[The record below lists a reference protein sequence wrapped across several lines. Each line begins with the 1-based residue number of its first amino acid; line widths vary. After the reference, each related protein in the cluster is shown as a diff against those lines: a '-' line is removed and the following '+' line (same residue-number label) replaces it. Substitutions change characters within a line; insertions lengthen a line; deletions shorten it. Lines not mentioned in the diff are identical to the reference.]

1 MDYLPLFL
9 KLEGKRCLVVGAGEV
24 AVRKASLVLKAG
36 ATVDVVSPQCCAA
49 MAQLVADHEA
59 LTYRNS
65 VYTAADLSGAQIV
78 IAATDHP
85 EVNEA
90 VSTDAHKANVLV
102 NVVDQPDLCSFI
114 LPAVIDRSPVVVAV
128 SSGGNSPVLARTIRT
143 KLESLIPAAY
153 GKLAELVGEFREQ
166 AKQRFSSVNERRTFW
181 ESVLEGPIAELV
193 FAGDMDKAKQMLS
206 EHFTEP
212 EDPSKDGMGE
222 VYLVGGGPGDPDL
235 LTFRALRLMQK
246 SDVILYD
253 RLVAPEIVD
262 LCRRDARRIYVGKAR
277 DKHTL
282 PQQEINQMLVDL
294 ARQGHR
300 VCRLK
305 GGDPFIFGRGGEEI
319 DLLSQCGVPFQV
331 VPGITAASGCASY
344 SGIPLTH
351 RDYSQSVQFV
361 TGHLQPGAKELDW
374 AGLVRD
380 RQTLVIYMGLLGL
393 DKICQR
399 LIEHQMS
406 EDMPVALVER
416 GTTPEQ
422 KVYVGTLK
430 TMPEQIKQ
438 LHIKPPTLIIVG
450 EVVRLRERLAWFSP
464 KN

>member
-36 ATVDVVSPQCCAA
+36 GSVEVVSPQCCAA
-49 MAQLVADHEA
+49 MTQLVADNDA
-59 LTYRNS
+59 LSYRNS
-65 VYTAADLSGAQIV
+65 VYTATDLDGAQLV
-78 IAATDHP
+78 IAATDHR

-90 VSTDAHKANVLV
+90 VSADAHQANVLV
-102 NVVDQPDLCSFI
+102 NVVDQPNLCSFI

-143 KLESLIPAAY
+143 KLESLIPSAY
-153 GKLAELVGEFREQ
+153 GKLAELVGEFRED
-166 AKQRFSSVNERRTFW
+166 AKKTFSSINERRHFW
-181 ESVLEGPIAELV
+181 ESVLEGPVAELV
-193 FAGDMDKAKQMLS
+193 FAGDMDKAKQMLGEQFAS
-206 EHFTEP
+206 GH
-212 EDPSKDGMGE
+212 DSVKQRVGE

-277 DKHTL
+277 DKHSV

-319 DLLSQCGVPFQV
+319 DLLSQCDIPFQV

-344 SGIPLTH
+344 AGIPLTH
-351 RDYSQSVQFV
+351 RDYSQSVQFI
-361 TGHLQPGAKELDW
+361 TGHLQSGAKELDW
-374 AGLVRD
+374 SGLVRE
-380 RQTLVIYMGLLGL
+380 RQTLVFYMGLLGL
-393 DKICQR
+393 AKICQR
-399 LIEHQMS
+399 LIEHG
-406 EDMPVALVER
+406 MPTETPIAMVER

-430 TMPEQIKQ
+430 SMPERIKQ
-438 LHIKPPTLIIVG
+438 IHVKPPTLIIVG
-450 EVVRLRERLAWFSP
+450 EVVKLRDKLSWFTP
-464 KN
+464 E

>member
-36 ATVDVVSPQCCAA
+36 GSVEVVSPQCCAA
-49 MAQLVADHEA
+49 MTQLVADNDA
-59 LTYRNS
+59 LSYRNS
-65 VYTAADLSGAQIV
+65 VYTATDLDGAQLV
-78 IAATDHP
+78 IAATDHR

-90 VSTDAHKANVLV
+90 VSADAHQANVLV
-102 NVVDQPDLCSFI
+102 NVVDQPNLCSFI

-143 KLESLIPAAY
+143 KLESLIPSAY
-153 GKLAELVGEFREQ
+153 GKLAELVGEFRED
-166 AKQRFSSVNERRTFW
+166 AKKRFSSINERRHFW
-181 ESVLEGPIAELV
+181 ESVLEGPVAELV
-193 FAGDMDKAKQMLS
+193 FAGDMDKAKQMLGEQFAS
-206 EHFTEP
+206 GP
-212 EDPSKDGMGE
+212 DSVKQRVGE

-277 DKHTL
+277 DKHSV
-282 PQQEINQMLVDL
+282 PQQDINQMLVDL

-319 DLLSQCGVPFQV
+319 DLLSQCDIPFQV

-344 SGIPLTH
+344 AGIPLTH
-351 RDYSQSVQFV
+351 RDYSQSVQFI
-361 TGHLQPGAKELDW
+361 TGHLQSGAKELDW
-374 AGLVRD
+374 SGLVRE
-380 RQTLVIYMGLLGL
+380 RQTLVFYMGLLGL
-393 DKICQR
+393 AKICQR
-399 LIEHQMS
+399 LIEHG
-406 EDMPVALVER
+406 MPTETPIAMVER

-430 TMPEQIKQ
+430 SMPERIKQ
-438 LHIKPPTLIIVG
+438 IHVKPPTLIIVG
-450 EVVRLRERLAWFSP
+450 EVVKLRDKLSWFTP
-464 KN
+464 E

>member
-36 ATVDVVSPQCCAA
+36 GSVEVVSPQCCAA
-49 MAQLVADHEA
+49 MTQLVADNDA
-59 LTYRNS
+59 LSYRNS
-65 VYTAADLSGAQIV
+65 VYTATDLDGAQLV
-78 IAATDHP
+78 IAATDHR

-90 VSTDAHKANVLV
+90 VSADAHQANVLV
-102 NVVDQPDLCSFI
+102 NVVDQPNLCSFI

-143 KLESLIPAAY
+143 KLESLIPSAY
-153 GKLAELVGEFREQ
+153 GKLAELVGEFRED
-166 AKQRFSSVNERRTFW
+166 AKKTFSSINERRHFW
-181 ESVLEGPIAELV
+181 ESVLEGPVAELV
-193 FAGDMDKAKQMLS
+193 FAGDMDKAKQMLGEQFAS
-206 EHFTEP
+206 GQ
-212 EDPSKDGMGE
+212 DSVKQRVGE

-277 DKHTL
+277 DKHSV

-319 DLLSQCGVPFQV
+319 DLLSQCDIPFQV

-344 SGIPLTH
+344 AGIPLTH
-351 RDYSQSVQFV
+351 RDYSQSVQFI
-361 TGHLQPGAKELDW
+361 TGHLQSGAKELDW
-374 AGLVRD
+374 SGLVRE
-380 RQTLVIYMGLLGL
+380 RQTLVFYMGLLGL
-393 DKICQR
+393 AKICQR
-399 LIEHQMS
+399 LIEHG
-406 EDMPVALVER
+406 MPTETPIAMVER

-430 TMPEQIKQ
+430 SMPERIKQ
-438 LHIKPPTLIIVG
+438 IHVKPPTLIIVG
-450 EVVRLRERLAWFSP
+450 EVVKLRDKLSWFTP
-464 KN
+464 E

>member
-36 ATVDVVSPQCCAA
+36 GTVEVVSPQCCAA
-49 MAQLVADHEA
+49 MAQLVADNDA
-59 LTYRNS
+59 LSYRNS
-65 VYTAADLSGAQIV
+65 VYTATDLDGAQLV
-78 IAATDHP
+78 IAATDHR

-90 VSTDAHKANVLV
+90 VSTDAHQANVLV
-102 NVVDQPDLCSFI
+102 NVVDQPNLCSFI

-143 KLESLIPAAY
+143 KLESLIPSAY
-153 GKLAELVGEFREQ
+153 GKLAELVGEFRED
-166 AKQRFSSVNERRTFW
+166 AKKRFSSINERRHFW
-181 ESVLEGPIAELV
+181 ESVLDGPVAELV
-193 FAGDMDKAKQMLS
+193 FAGDMDKAKQML
-206 EHFTEP
+206 EEQFATEQDLIKP
-212 EDPSKDGMGE
+212 GVGE

-277 DKHTL
+277 DKHSV

-319 DLLSQCGVPFQV
+319 DLLSQCGIPFQV

-344 SGIPLTH
+344 AGIPLTH
-351 RDYSQSVQFV
+351 RDYSQSVQFI

-374 AGLVRD
+374 SGLVRE
-380 RQTLVIYMGLLGL
+380 RQTLVFYMGLLGL
-393 DKICQR
+393 EKICQR
-399 LIEHQMS
+399 LIEHHMLP
-406 EDMPVALVER
+406 ETPVALIER

-422 KVYVGTLK
+422 KVYVGTLNS
-430 TMPEQIKQ
+430 MPEQIKQ
-438 LHIKPPTLIIVG
+438 IHVKPPTLIIIG
-450 EVVRLRERLAWFSP
+450 DVVKLRDKLSWFTP
-464 KN
+464 E

>member
-36 ATVDVVSPQCCAA
+36 GTVEVVSPQCCAA
-49 MAQLVADHEA
+49 MTQLVAENDA
-59 LTYRNS
+59 LSYRNS
-65 VYTAADLSGAQIV
+65 AYIATDLDGAQLV
-78 IAATDHP
+78 IAATDHR

-90 VSTDAHKANVLV
+90 VSADAHQANVLV
-102 NVVDQPDLCSFI
+102 NVVDQPNLCSFI

-143 KLESLIPAAY
+143 KLESLIPSAY
-153 GKLAELVGEFREQ
+153 GKLAELVGEFRED
-166 AKQRFSSVNERRTFW
+166 AKKRFSSINERRHFW
-181 ESVLEGPIAELV
+181 ESVLEGPVAELV
-193 FAGDMDKAKQMLS
+193 FAGDMDKAKQMLGEQFVS
-206 EHFTEP
+206 GP
-212 EDPSKDGMGE
+212 DSVKQRVGE

-277 DKHTL
+277 DKHSV
-282 PQQEINQMLVDL
+282 PQQDINQMLVDL

-319 DLLSQCGVPFQV
+319 DLLSQCDIPFQV

-344 SGIPLTH
+344 AGIPLTH
-351 RDYSQSVQFV
+351 RDYSQSVQFI
-361 TGHLQPGAKELDW
+361 TGHLQSGAKELDW
-374 AGLVRD
+374 SGLVRE
-380 RQTLVIYMGLLGL
+380 RQTLVFYMGLLGL
-393 DKICQR
+393 AKICQR
-399 LIEHQMS
+399 LIEHG
-406 EDMPVALVER
+406 MPTETPIAMVER

-430 TMPEQIKQ
+430 SMPERIKQ
-438 LHIKPPTLIIVG
+438 IHVKPPTLIIVG
-450 EVVRLRERLAWFSP
+450 EVVKLRDKLSWFTP
-464 KN
+464 E